1 MLQTIHDAFHDPEKR
16 SFWITAIII
25 NTLIT
30 LSIAIFFVEMWV
42 EDPSPNLQR
51 LDKAILVLFVIEIIA
66 RVLSWQPNELRFFT
80 YNRRTILRLH
90 VQGRLKFLLK
100 PLNLI
105 DVLTVLTFIPW
116 LRAFRAF
123 RLLRL
128 ARSAALL
135 NVPRPLEGIE
145 RSFRDDKPLFIS
157 AFALLGA
164 AALVGGFTIFLLE
177 AKVNPDLNTIGDGIW
192 WALVTLTTVGFG
204 DISPVTTS
212 GRLVGGVLMITG
224 MFMLALFAGII
235 SHTLLQ
241 NVLSIREE
249 QFRMRD
255 YIDHLVIC
263 GYDPSAQLLFDALLE
278 EPAVSQKQS
287 EIVVFAPGERPKEIP
302 EHFVWVP
309 GDPTKQSE
317 LGKVR
322 LSYASAVIIVGS
334 RACPPQDADAKTI
347 LTAFTIRAHLEQH
360 PMNAQRNKPVY
371 VVAEILDCENVS
383 HARTAGADEV
393 IETTR
398 LGFTLIAHAV
408 HMPGTAD
415 VITEVASA
423 NATSLFVGPL
433 FPAVEADQMPFSDIA
448 QALKE
453 EHNAMVIGYKSQREG
468 RDILNPL
475 LSSVVKRGTP
485 LIYIADQEIAA
496 S

>member
-1 MLQTIHDAFHDPEKR
+1 MLQSIHDAFHDTEKR
-16 SFWITAIII
+16 SFWVTAIII
-25 NTLIT
+25 NILIVISVT
-30 LSIAIFFVEMWV
+30 IFFLEMWL
-42 EDPSPNLQR
+42 ETPSLHLQR
-51 LDKAILVLFVIEIIA
+51 LDRAIVLLFVVEITV
-66 RVLSWQPNELRFFT
+66 RLMSWQPNELRFFKHS
-80 YNRRTILRLH
+80 RSDMLRIHL
-90 VQGRLKFLLK
+90 QGRLKFALE
-100 PLNLI
+100 PLNII
-105 DVLTVLTFIPW
+105 DIITILTFIPW
-116 LRAFRAF
+116 LRAFRAL

-135 NVPRPLEGIE
+135 NYPRPLEGIE

-157 AFALLGA
+157 AFALLGG
-164 AALVGGFTIFLLE
+164 AALIGGFTIFLLE
-177 AKVNPDLNTIGDGIW
+177 AKVNPNISTIGDGIW

-212 GRLVGGVLMITG
+212 GRLVGGVLMISG

-278 EPAVSQKQS
+278 EPAVSKKRA
-287 EIVVFAPGERPKEIP
+287 EIVVFAPGDRPKEIP

-309 GDPTKQSE
+309 GDPTKESE
-317 LGKVR
+317 LDKVR
-322 LSYASAVIIVGS
+322 LPYASAVIIVGS
-334 RACPPQDADAKTI
+334 RACQPQDADAKTI
-347 LTAFTIRAHLEQH
+347 LTAFTIRSHLEKQAI
-360 PMNAQRNKPVY
+360 NAQRNQPVY
-371 VVAEILDCENVS
+371 VVAEILDRENVS

-408 HMPGTAD
+408 HMPGTAN

-423 NATSLFVGPL
+423 NATSLFVSAI
-433 FPAVEADQMPFSDIA
+433 FPRNAAEQLPFSDIA

-453 EHNAMVIGYKSQREG
+453 EHNVMVIGYKNEREG
-468 RDILNPL
+468 RDILNPPL
-475 LSSVVKRGTP
+475 DTVLSRGTS
-485 LIYIADQEIAA
+485 LIYIAGQEIEQQ
-496 S
+496 